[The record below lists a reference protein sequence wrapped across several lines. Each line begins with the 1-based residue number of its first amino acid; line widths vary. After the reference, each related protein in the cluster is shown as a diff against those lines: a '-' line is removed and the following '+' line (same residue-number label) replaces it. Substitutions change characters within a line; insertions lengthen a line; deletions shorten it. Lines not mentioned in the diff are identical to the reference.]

1 MFKSSTR
8 KAMMVAPVLIT
19 FALLGSA
26 CAAPTA
32 VTGYTGSAVVKEHH
46 RSGKSCKAT
55 VELPDGQR
63 AEVRVGHKR
72 VCSGFKDNVTV
83 KFENGSY
90 KG

>member
-1 MFKSSTR
+1 MFKDIR
-8 KAMMVAPVLIT
+8 KAAVVA
-19 FALLGSA
+19 ALVSFTVMGSA

-32 VTGYTGSAVVKEHH
+32 VSNYTGDAVVKEHH

-55 VELPDGQR
+55 VELPSGER

-72 VCSGFKDNVTV
+72 VCPTFKDNVTV
-83 KFENGSY
+83 RFENGAY

>member
-1 MFKSSTR
+1 MSKVSTR
-8 KAMMVAPVLIT
+8 KALMVIPALVA
-19 FALLGSA
+19 FALMGSA
-26 CAAPTA
+26 CGAPTA
-32 VTGYTGSAVVKEHH
+32 VTDYTGTAVVKEHH

-72 VCSGFKDNVTV
+72 VCPNFKDNTTV
-83 KFENGSY
+83 RFEKGAY